1 MRFSQSKGRFSRNL
15 LAAAILTPTLVLTGC
30 FFDDDDDDKPGS
42 GGGSTSSSAG
52 LAYDGYLIGATVCID
67 LNLNK
72 TCDASEPSSTT
83 DADGNFNITGLTA
96 TQAKY
101 PLVLESNASTTDSD
115 NPGVPIG
122 AGLKFLA
129 PAGSKTVSAYSTIIQ
144 AKIQAKLAG
153 GDTRTLAQLKAEAAT
168 ELSTTLGLTGVDLT
182 DYDPIA
188 TKTGSGAEADKIT
201 AAKIHLMNQ
210 ILSNE
215 LLNRLPTI
223 ITQAQGAGV
232 TPGAAASLLAEKL
245 ESVIATIKSE
255 VDTATSGLADAA
267 AISAL
272 DETSVSI
279 SVLPIT
285 VLDSELVLQQGKED
299 AANEAIEDELGDA
312 GDGGS
317 TGGTGATG
325 GSGGVI

>member
-42 GGGSTSSSAG
+42 GGSTSSSAG

-83 DADGNFNITGLTA
+83 DANGNFNITGLTA

-101 PLVLESNASTTDSD
+101 PLVLESTADTEDSD
-115 NPGVPIG
+115 NPGVKVG
-122 AGLKFLA
+122 TGLKFLA

-144 AKIQAKLAG
+144 AKIQAKLVAG
-153 GDTRTLAQLKAEAAT
+153 TSLTLDELKDEAAS
-168 ELSTTLGLTGVDLT
+168 ELATTLGLAGVDLT

-201 AAKIHLMNQ
+201 AAKVHLMNQ

-215 LLNRLPTI
+215 LLTNLPNI
-223 ITQAQGAGV
+223 IAQAQGLGV

-245 ESVIATIKSE
+245 DVIMGNIKTA
-255 VDTATSGLADAA
+255 VDNATSGLADAN

-272 DETSVSI
+272 DESSVT
-279 SVLPIT
+279 VPELPIS
-285 VLDSELVLQQGKED
+285 VLDSELLDQQDDED
-299 AANEAIEDELGDA
+299 DANEAINDELN
-312 GDGGS
+312 GGETPTGG

-325 GSGGVI
+325 GTGTV

>member
-42 GGGSTSSSAG
+42 GGSTSSSAG
-52 LAYDGYLIGATVCID
+52 LAYDGYLIGATVCVD

-83 DADGNFNITGLTA
+83 DDSGNFNITGLTE

-101 PLVLESNASTTDSD
+101 PLVLESTAATVDAD

-153 GDTRTLAQLKAEAAT
+153 GDTRTLAQLKAEAAS
-168 ELSTTLGLTGVDLT
+168 ELSTTLGLGGVDLT

-215 LLNRLPTI
+215 LLTNLPNI

-272 DETSVSI
+272 DESSVTI
-279 SVLPIT
+279 SVLPISVT
-285 VLDSELVLQQGKED
+285 NAELQAQQTDED
-299 AANEAIEDELGDA
+299 AANEAIEEELGD
-312 GDGGS
+312 GESPTGG

-325 GSGGVI
+325 GTGTV

>member
-42 GGGSTSSSAG
+42 GGSTSSSAG

-72 TCDASEPSSTT
+72 TCDASDPSSTT
-83 DADGNFNITGLTA
+83 DANGNFNITGLTA

-101 PLVLESNASTTDSD
+101 PLVLESTADTEDSD
-115 NPGVPIG
+115 NPGVKVG
-122 AGLKFLA
+122 TGLKFLA

-153 GDTRTLAQLKAEAAT
+153 GDTRALAQLKAEAAT
-168 ELSTTLGLTGVDLT
+168 ELSTTLGLGGVDLT

-215 LLNRLPTI
+215 LLTNLPNI

-272 DETSVSI
+272 DESNVTI
-279 SVLPIT
+279 SVLPISVT
-285 VLDSELVLQQGKED
+285 NAELQAQQTDED